1 MNTFKKTV
9 FCAFAMLFVVGCGD
23 TERLAGTSE
32 ETNDFAEYVSSSSEH
47 DEDMS
52 SSSSKREKSSSSV
65 KVSSSSK
72 VTKPAEGSSSS
83 QKISSSSRVA
93 SSSSVK
99 LSSSSKIPEPADGSS
114 SSAKQSSSSRVAS
127 SSSRVVSSSSAKISS
142 SSQEQSSSSSKQKD
156 NTNTS
161 KYSSSSFDGDTHTPP
176 IHEQDPNSNSLDSYL
191 KLFKLDSGS
200 FDGGVLSA
208 TFDVSESVIPG
219 DPVDKPPTA
228 SVTEFDGPWPHKFVK
243 QNIVALGHFFPN
255 AEKEYSDIVNAI
267 KNDTLDANCG
277 LYMLNVYGDGKAAG
291 FVLANIAKDT
301 ITVLDISA
309 GRCESSSGKMER
321 FLFYYCGEID
331 SRPEIVHV
339 LVENNLSAG
348 CPVLKNEEEWVKD
361 KPRTP

>member
-1 MNTFKKTV
+1 MMNTFKKIETASLTLSAILCLCV
-9 FCAFAMLFVVGCGD
+9 ALFVVGCGD
-23 TERLAGTSE
+23 SGTFAGTSE
-32 ETNDFAEYVSSSSEH
+32 ETNEMAENISSNSVDEESSSSFDVQEPH
-47 DEDMS
+47 PESIS
-52 SSSSKREKSSSSV
+52 SS
-65 KVSSSSK
+65 
-72 VTKPAEGSSSS
+72 A
-83 QKISSSSRVA
+83 QKTSSSSRV
-93 SSSSVK
+93 V
-99 LSSSSKIPEPADGSS
+99 
-114 SSAKQSSSSRVAS
+114 SSSSRVAS
-127 SSSRVVSSSSAKISS
+127 SSSRTLSSSSARISS
-142 SSQEQSSSSSKQKD
+142 SSQEHSSSSSKQKD

-176 IHEQDPNSNSLDSYL
+176 IHEQDPNSYSLDSYL

-219 DPVDKPPTA
+219 DPVDNPPTA
-228 SVTEFDGPWPHKFVK
+228 SATEFDGPWPHKFVK

-291 FVLANIAKDT
+291 FVLANIVKDT

-309 GRCESSSGKMER
+309 GRCEPSSGRMER

-331 SRPEIVHV
+331 SRPEIVHI

-361 KPRTP
+361 KSQTP

>member
-1 MNTFKKTV
+1 MMNTFKKIEPASLTLSAILCLCV
-9 FCAFAMLFVVGCGD
+9 TLFVVGCGD
-23 TERLAGTSE
+23 SGTFAGTSE
-32 ETNDFAEYVSSSSEH
+32 ETNEMAENISSNSVDEESSSSFDVQEPQP
-47 DEDMS
+47 ESISSSAQKTS
-52 SSSSKREKSSSSV
+52 SSSRV
-65 KVSSSSK
+65 V
-72 VTKPAEGSSSS
+72 
-83 QKISSSSRVA
+83 SSSSRVA
-93 SSSSVK
+93 SSSSRAV
-99 LSSSSKIPEPADGSS
+99 
-114 SSAKQSSSSRVAS
+114 SSSSRVAS

-219 DPVDKPPTA
+219 DPVDNPPTA
-228 SVTEFDGPWPHKFVK
+228 SATEFDGPWPHKFVK

-255 AEKEYSDIVNAI
+255 AEKEYSEIVSAI

>member
-1 MNTFKKTV
+1 MNTFKKIETV
-9 FCAFAMLFVVGCGD
+9 SLTLSAILCLCVALFVVGCGD
-23 TERLAGTSE
+23 SGTFAGTSE
-32 ETNDFAEYVSSSSEH
+32 ETNEMAENI
-47 DEDMS
+47 
-52 SSSSKREKSSSSV
+52 SSSSV
-65 KVSSSSK
+65 DEESSSSFD
-72 VTKPAEGSSSS
+72 VQEPDPESISSSA
-83 QKISSSSRVA
+83 QKTSSSSRAV
-93 SSSSVK
+93 
-99 LSSSSKIPEPADGSS
+99 
-114 SSAKQSSSSRVAS
+114 SSSSRVAS

-208 TFDVSESVIPG
+208 KIEIRDDLQTS
-219 DPVDKPPTA
+219 DPANPPPTA
-228 SVTEFDGPWPHKFVK
+228 SATEFDGPWPHKFVK

-255 AEKEYSDIVNAI
+255 AEKEYSEIVSAI

-348 CPVLKNEEEWVKD
+348 CPAMENGEEWVKD
-361 KPRTP
+361 KSQTP

>member
-1 MNTFKKTV
+1 MNAFKKIETASLTLSAILCL
-9 FCAFAMLFVVGCGD
+9 CAALFVVGCGD
-23 TERLAGTSE
+23 SGTFAGTSE
-32 ETNDFAEYVSSSSEH
+32 ETNEMAENI
-47 DEDMS
+47 
-52 SSSSKREKSSSSV
+52 SSSSV
-65 KVSSSSK
+65 DEESSSSFD
-72 VTKPAEGSSSS
+72 VQEPDPESISSSA
-83 QKISSSSRVA
+83 QKTSSSSRAV
-93 SSSSVK
+93 
-99 LSSSSKIPEPADGSS
+99 
-114 SSAKQSSSSRVAS
+114 SSSSRVAS
-127 SSSRVVSSSSAKISS
+127 SSSRAVSSSSRVASSSSRTLSSSSAKISS
-142 SSQEQSSSSSKQKD
+142 SSQEHSSSSSKQKE

-219 DPVDKPPTA
+219 DPVDNPPTA
-228 SVTEFDGPWPHKFVK
+228 SATEFDGPWPHKFVK

-291 FVLANIAKDT
+291 FVLANIVKDT

-309 GRCESSSGKMER
+309 GRCEPSSGRMER

-331 SRPEIVHV
+331 SRPEIVHI

-361 KPRTP
+361 KSQTP

>member
-23 TERLAGTSE
+23 TEKLAGTSE

-47 DEDMS
+47 DEDIS
-52 SSSSKREKSSSSV
+52 FSSSK
-65 KVSSSSK
+65 SSSSK

-99 LSSSSKIPEPADGSS
+99 SSSSSKIPEPADGSS

-219 DPVDKPPTA
+219 DPVDNPPTA
-228 SVTEFDGPWPHKFVK
+228 SATEFDGPWPHKFVK

-277 LYMLNVYGDGKAAG
+277 LYMLNVYGDGKTVG
-291 FVLANIAKDT
+291 FVLANIVKDT

-309 GRCESSSGKMER
+309 GRCEPSSGRMER

-331 SRPEIVHV
+331 SRPEIVHI

-361 KPRTP
+361 KSQTP

>member
-1 MNTFKKTV
+1 
-9 FCAFAMLFVVGCGD
+9 
-23 TERLAGTSE
+23 
-32 ETNDFAEYVSSSSEH
+32 
-47 DEDMS
+47 
-52 SSSSKREKSSSSV
+52 
-65 KVSSSSK
+65 
-72 VTKPAEGSSSS
+72 
-83 QKISSSSRVA
+83 
-93 SSSSVK
+93 
-99 LSSSSKIPEPADGSS
+99 
-114 SSAKQSSSSRVAS
+114 
-127 SSSRVVSSSSAKISS
+127 SRVVSSSSAKISS
-142 SSQEQSSSSSKQKD
+142 SSQEQPSSSSKQKD
-156 NTNTS
+156 NTS
-161 KYSSSSFDGDTHTPP
+161 KYSSSSSEGDAKTPP
-176 IHEQDPNSNSLDSYL
+176 ISEQNSNSNSLDSYL
-191 KLFKLDSGS
+191 KLFKVDSGS

-219 DPVDKPPTA
+219 DPVDNPPKA
-228 SVTEFDGPWPHKFVK
+228 SATEFDGPWPHKFVK

-255 AEKEYSDIVNAI
+255 AEKEYSEIVSAI

-309 GRCESSSGKMER
+309 GRCEPSSGKMER

>member
-1 MNTFKKTV
+1 MMNAFKKIETASLTLSAILCL
-9 FCAFAMLFVVGCGD
+9 CAALFVVGCGD
-23 TERLAGTSE
+23 SGTFAGTSE
-32 ETNDFAEYVSSSSEH
+32 ETNEMAENI
-47 DEDMS
+47 
-52 SSSSKREKSSSSV
+52 SSSSV
-65 KVSSSSK
+65 DEESSSSFD
-72 VTKPAEGSSSS
+72 VQEPQPESISSSA
-83 QKISSSSRVA
+83 QKTSSSSRAV
-93 SSSSVK
+93 
-99 LSSSSKIPEPADGSS
+99 
-114 SSAKQSSSSRVAS
+114 SSSSRVAS
-127 SSSRVVSSSSAKISS
+127 SSSRTLSSSSAKISS
-142 SSQEQSSSSSKQKD
+142 SSQEHSSSSSKQKE

-219 DPVDKPPTA
+219 DPVDNPPTA
-228 SVTEFDGPWPHKFVK
+228 SATEFDGPWPHKFVK

-291 FVLANIAKDT
+291 FVLANIVKDT

-309 GRCESSSGKMER
+309 GRCEPSSGRMER

-331 SRPEIVHV
+331 SRPEIVHI

-361 KPRTP
+361 KSQTP

>member
-1 MNTFKKTV
+1 MMNAFKKIETASLTLSAILCL
-9 FCAFAMLFVVGCGD
+9 CAALFVVGCGD
-23 TERLAGTSE
+23 SGTFAGTSE
-32 ETNDFAEYVSSSSEH
+32 ETNEMAENI
-47 DEDMS
+47 
-52 SSSSKREKSSSSV
+52 SSSSV
-65 KVSSSSK
+65 DEESSSSFD
-72 VTKPAEGSSSS
+72 VQEPQPESISSSA
-83 QKISSSSRVA
+83 QKTSSSSRAV
-93 SSSSVK
+93 
-99 LSSSSKIPEPADGSS
+99 
-114 SSAKQSSSSRVAS
+114 SSSSRVAS
-127 SSSRVVSSSSAKISS
+127 SSSRTLSSSSAKISS
-142 SSQEQSSSSSKQKD
+142 SSQEHSSSSSKQKD

-219 DPVDKPPTA
+219 DPVDNPPTA
-228 SVTEFDGPWPHKFVK
+228 SATEFDGPWPHKFVK

-291 FVLANIAKDT
+291 FVLANIVKDT

-309 GRCESSSGKMER
+309 GRCEPSSGRMER

-331 SRPEIVHV
+331 SRPEIVHI

-361 KPRTP
+361 KSQTP

>member
-1 MNTFKKTV
+1 MNTFKKLKTASMTLSV
-9 FCAFAMLFVVGCGD
+9 VLGFGVALFFAGCGD
-23 TERLAGTSE
+23 SGTFAGTSE
-32 ETNDFAEYVSSSSEH
+32 ETNEMAENISSSSVDEESSSSFDDQELVPKSVSSSAQKTSSSSRAVSSSS
-47 DEDMS
+47 
-52 SSSSKREKSSSSV
+52 RTV
-65 KVSSSSK
+65 
-72 VTKPAEGSSSS
+72 
-83 QKISSSSRVA
+83 
-93 SSSSVK
+93 
-99 LSSSSKIPEPADGSS
+99 
-114 SSAKQSSSSRVAS
+114 SSSSRVAS

-142 SSQEQSSSSSKQKD
+142 SSQEQPSSSSKQKD
-156 NTNTS
+156 NTS
-161 KYSSSSFDGDTHTPP
+161 KYSSSSSEGDAKTPP
-176 IHEQDPNSNSLDSYL
+176 ISEQNPNSNSLDSYL
-191 KLFKLDSGS
+191 KLFKVDSGS

-219 DPVDKPPTA
+219 DPVDNPPKA
-228 SVTEFDGPWPHKFVK
+228 SATEFDGPWPHKFVK

-255 AEKEYSDIVNAI
+255 AEKEYSEIVSAI

-277 LYMLNVYGDGKAAG
+277 LYMLNVYGDGKTAG

-309 GRCESSSGKMER
+309 GRCEPSSGKMER

>member
-1 MNTFKKTV
+1 MMNTFKKIETV
-9 FCAFAMLFVVGCGD
+9 SLTLSAILCLCAALFVVGCGD
-23 TERLAGTSE
+23 SGTFAGTSE
-32 ETNDFAEYVSSSSEH
+32 ETNEMAEN
-47 DEDMS
+47 
-52 SSSSKREKSSSSV
+52 
-65 KVSSSSK
+65 
-72 VTKPAEGSSSS
+72 
-83 QKISSSSRVA
+83 ISSSSDDEE
-93 SSSSVK
+93 SSSSFDVQEPYPESISSSAQK
-99 LSSSSKIPEPADGSS
+99 TSSSSRAV
-114 SSAKQSSSSRVAS
+114 SSSSRVAS

-142 SSQEQSSSSSKQKD
+142 SSQEQSCSSSKQKD

-219 DPVDKPPTA
+219 DPVDNPPTA
-228 SVTEFDGPWPHKFVK
+228 SATEFDGPWPHKFVK

-291 FVLANIAKDT
+291 FVLANIVKDT

-309 GRCESSSGKMER
+309 GRCEPSSGRMER

-331 SRPEIVHV
+331 SRPEIVHI

-361 KPRTP
+361 KSQTP

>member
-1 MNTFKKTV
+1 MNTFKKIETASLTLSAILCLCV
-9 FCAFAMLFVVGCGD
+9 ALFVVGCGD
-23 TERLAGTSE
+23 SGTFAGTSE
-32 ETNDFAEYVSSSSEH
+32 ETNEMAENISSNSVDEESSSSFDVQEPH
-47 DEDMS
+47 PESIS
-52 SSSSKREKSSSSV
+52 SS
-65 KVSSSSK
+65 
-72 VTKPAEGSSSS
+72 A
-83 QKISSSSRVA
+83 QKTSSSSRV
-93 SSSSVK
+93 V
-99 LSSSSKIPEPADGSS
+99 
-114 SSAKQSSSSRVAS
+114 SSSSRVAS
-127 SSSRVVSSSSAKISS
+127 SSSRTLSSSSARISS
-142 SSQEQSSSSSKQKD
+142 SSQEHSSSSSKQKD

-219 DPVDKPPTA
+219 DPVDNPPTA
-228 SVTEFDGPWPHKFVK
+228 SATEFDGPWPHKFVK

-291 FVLANIAKDT
+291 FVLANIVKDT

-309 GRCESSSGKMER
+309 GRCEPSSGRMER

-331 SRPEIVHV
+331 SRPEIVHI

-361 KPRTP
+361 KSQTP

>member
-1 MNTFKKTV
+1 MNTFKKIETASLTLSAILCI
-9 FCAFAMLFVVGCGD
+9 CAALFVVGCGD
-23 TERLAGTSE
+23 SGTFAGTSE
-32 ETNDFAEYVSSSSEH
+32 ETNEMAENI
-47 DEDMS
+47 
-52 SSSSKREKSSSSV
+52 SSSSV
-65 KVSSSSK
+65 DEESSSSFD
-72 VTKPAEGSSSS
+72 VQEPDPESISSSA
-83 QKISSSSRVA
+83 QKTSSSSRAV
-93 SSSSVK
+93 
-99 LSSSSKIPEPADGSS
+99 
-114 SSAKQSSSSRVAS
+114 SSSSRVAS
-127 SSSRVVSSSSAKISS
+127 SSSRTLSSSSAKISS
-142 SSQEQSSSSSKQKD
+142 SSQEHSSSSSKQKE

-219 DPVDKPPTA
+219 DPVDNPPTA
-228 SVTEFDGPWPHKFVK
+228 SATEFDGPWPHKFVK

-291 FVLANIAKDT
+291 FVLANIVKDT

-309 GRCESSSGKMER
+309 GRCEPSSGRMER

-331 SRPEIVHV
+331 SRPEIVHI

-361 KPRTP
+361 KSQTP

>member
-1 MNTFKKTV
+1 MMNTFKKIETASLTLSAILCL
-9 FCAFAMLFVVGCGD
+9 CAALFVVGCGD
-23 TERLAGTSE
+23 SGTFAGTSE
-32 ETNDFAEYVSSSSEH
+32 ETNEMAENI
-47 DEDMS
+47 
-52 SSSSKREKSSSSV
+52 SSSSV
-65 KVSSSSK
+65 DEESSSSFDVQEPHPESISSSAQK
-72 VTKPAEGSSSS
+72 TSSSS
-83 QKISSSSRVA
+83 RAVSSSSRVA
-93 SSSSVK
+93 SSSSRAV
-99 LSSSSKIPEPADGSS
+99 
-114 SSAKQSSSSRVAS
+114 SSSSRVAS

-219 DPVDKPPTA
+219 DPVDNPPTA
-228 SVTEFDGPWPHKFVK
+228 SATEFDGPWPHKFVK

-255 AEKEYSDIVNAI
+255 AEKEYSEIVTAI

-277 LYMLNVYGDGKAAG
+277 LYMLNVYGNSDVAG
-291 FVLANIAKDT
+291 YVLANIAKDT
-301 ITVLDISA
+301 ITVLDIPKGSCNSIS
-309 GRCESSSGKMER
+309 GRMER

-331 SRPEIVHV
+331 SRPEIVHI

-361 KPRTP
+361 KSQTP

>member
-1 MNTFKKTV
+1 MNAFKKIETASLTLSAILCL
-9 FCAFAMLFVVGCGD
+9 CAALFVVGCGD
-23 TERLAGTSE
+23 SGTFAGTSE
-32 ETNDFAEYVSSSSEH
+32 ETNEMAENI
-47 DEDMS
+47 
-52 SSSSKREKSSSSV
+52 SSSSV
-65 KVSSSSK
+65 DEESSSSFD
-72 VTKPAEGSSSS
+72 VQEPQPESISSSA
-83 QKISSSSRVA
+83 QKTSSSSRAV
-93 SSSSVK
+93 
-99 LSSSSKIPEPADGSS
+99 
-114 SSAKQSSSSRVAS
+114 SSSSRVAS
-127 SSSRVVSSSSAKISS
+127 SSSRTLSSSSAKISS
-142 SSQEQSSSSSKQKD
+142 SSQEHSSSSSKQKE

-219 DPVDKPPTA
+219 DPVDNPPTA
-228 SVTEFDGPWPHKFVK
+228 SATEFDGPWPHKFVK

-291 FVLANIAKDT
+291 FVLANIVKDT

-309 GRCESSSGKMER
+309 GRCEPSSGRMER

-331 SRPEIVHV
+331 SRPEIVHI

-361 KPRTP
+361 KSQTP

>member
-1 MNTFKKTV
+1 MNAFKKIETASLTLSAILCL
-9 FCAFAMLFVVGCGD
+9 CAALFVVGCGD
-23 TERLAGTSE
+23 SGTFAGTSE
-32 ETNDFAEYVSSSSEH
+32 ETNEMAENI
-47 DEDMS
+47 
-52 SSSSKREKSSSSV
+52 SSSSV
-65 KVSSSSK
+65 DEESSSSFD
-72 VTKPAEGSSSS
+72 VQEPQPESISSSA
-83 QKISSSSRVA
+83 QKTSSSSRAV
-93 SSSSVK
+93 
-99 LSSSSKIPEPADGSS
+99 
-114 SSAKQSSSSRVAS
+114 SSSSRVAS
-127 SSSRVVSSSSAKISS
+127 SSSRTLSSSSAKISS
-142 SSQEQSSSSSKQKD
+142 SSQEHSSSSSKQKD

-219 DPVDKPPTA
+219 DPVDNPPTA
-228 SVTEFDGPWPHKFVK
+228 SATEFDGPWPHKFVK

-291 FVLANIAKDT
+291 FVLANIVKDT

-309 GRCESSSGKMER
+309 GRCEPSSGRMER

-331 SRPEIVHV
+331 SRPEIVHI

-361 KPRTP
+361 KSQTP

>member
-1 MNTFKKTV
+1 MMNTFKKIETASLTLSAILCLCV
-9 FCAFAMLFVVGCGD
+9 ALFVVGCGD
-23 TERLAGTSE
+23 SGTFAGTSE
-32 ETNDFAEYVSSSSEH
+32 ETNEMAENISSNSVDEESSSSFDVQEPH
-47 DEDMS
+47 PESIS
-52 SSSSKREKSSSSV
+52 SS
-65 KVSSSSK
+65 
-72 VTKPAEGSSSS
+72 A
-83 QKISSSSRVA
+83 QKTSSSSRV
-93 SSSSVK
+93 V
-99 LSSSSKIPEPADGSS
+99 
-114 SSAKQSSSSRVAS
+114 SSSSRVAS
-127 SSSRVVSSSSAKISS
+127 SSSRAVSSSSRVASSSSRTLSSSSARISS
-142 SSQEQSSSSSKQKD
+142 SSQEHSSSSSKQKD

-219 DPVDKPPTA
+219 DPVDNPPTA
-228 SVTEFDGPWPHKFVK
+228 SATEFDGPWPHKFVK

-291 FVLANIAKDT
+291 FVLANIVKDT

-309 GRCESSSGKMER
+309 GRCEPSSGRMER

-331 SRPEIVHV
+331 SRPEIVHI

-361 KPRTP
+361 KSQTP

>member
-1 MNTFKKTV
+1 MMNTFKKIETASLTLSAILCLCV
-9 FCAFAMLFVVGCGD
+9 ALFVVGCGD
-23 TERLAGTSE
+23 SGTFAGTSE
-32 ETNDFAEYVSSSSEH
+32 ETNEMAENISSNSVDEESSSSFDVQEPH
-47 DEDMS
+47 PESIS
-52 SSSSKREKSSSSV
+52 SS
-65 KVSSSSK
+65 
-72 VTKPAEGSSSS
+72 A
-83 QKISSSSRVA
+83 QKTSSSSRV
-93 SSSSVK
+93 V
-99 LSSSSKIPEPADGSS
+99 
-114 SSAKQSSSSRVAS
+114 SSSSRVAS
-127 SSSRVVSSSSAKISS
+127 SSSRTLSSSSARISS
-142 SSQEQSSSSSKQKD
+142 SSQEHSSSSSKQKD

-219 DPVDKPPTA
+219 DPVDNPPTA
-228 SVTEFDGPWPHKFVK
+228 SATEFDGPWPHKFVK

-291 FVLANIAKDT
+291 FVLANIVKDT

-309 GRCESSSGKMER
+309 GRCEPSSGRMER

-331 SRPEIVHV
+331 SRPEIVHI

-361 KPRTP
+361 KSQTP

>member
-1 MNTFKKTV
+1 MNKFKKIETTPLTLSAILCL
-9 FCAFAMLFVVGCGD
+9 CAALFAVGCGD
-23 TERLAGTSE
+23 SGTFAGTSE
-32 ETNDFAEYVSSSSEH
+32 ETNEMAENISSNSVDEESSSSFDVQEPH
-47 DEDMS
+47 PESIS
-52 SSSSKREKSSSSV
+52 SS
-65 KVSSSSK
+65 
-72 VTKPAEGSSSS
+72 A
-83 QKISSSSRVA
+83 QKTSSSSRA
-93 SSSSVK
+93 
-99 LSSSSKIPEPADGSS
+99 L
-114 SSAKQSSSSRVAS
+114 SSSSRVAS

-219 DPVDKPPTA
+219 DPVDNPPTA
-228 SVTEFDGPWPHKFVK
+228 SATEFDGPWPHKFVK

-291 FVLANIAKDT
+291 FVLANIVKDT

-309 GRCESSSGKMER
+309 GRCEPSSGRMER

-331 SRPEIVHV
+331 SRPEIVHI

-361 KPRTP
+361 KSQTP

>member
-1 MNTFKKTV
+1 MNKFKKIETTPLTLSAILCLCV
-9 FCAFAMLFVVGCGD
+9 ALFVVGCGD
-23 TERLAGTSE
+23 SGTFAGTSE
-32 ETNDFAEYVSSSSEH
+32 ETNEMAENISSNSVDEESSSSFDVQEPH
-47 DEDMS
+47 PESIS
-52 SSSSKREKSSSSV
+52 SS
-65 KVSSSSK
+65 
-72 VTKPAEGSSSS
+72 A
-83 QKISSSSRVA
+83 QKTSSSSRV
-93 SSSSVK
+93 V
-99 LSSSSKIPEPADGSS
+99 
-114 SSAKQSSSSRVAS
+114 SSSSRVAS
-127 SSSRVVSSSSAKISS
+127 SSSRAVSSSSRVASSSSRTLSSSSARISS
-142 SSQEQSSSSSKQKD
+142 SSQEHSSSSSKQKD

-219 DPVDKPPTA
+219 DPVDNPPTA
-228 SVTEFDGPWPHKFVK
+228 SATEFDGPWPHKFVK

-291 FVLANIAKDT
+291 FVLANIVKDT

-309 GRCESSSGKMER
+309 GRCEPSSGRMER

-331 SRPEIVHV
+331 SRPEIVHI

-361 KPRTP
+361 KSQTP